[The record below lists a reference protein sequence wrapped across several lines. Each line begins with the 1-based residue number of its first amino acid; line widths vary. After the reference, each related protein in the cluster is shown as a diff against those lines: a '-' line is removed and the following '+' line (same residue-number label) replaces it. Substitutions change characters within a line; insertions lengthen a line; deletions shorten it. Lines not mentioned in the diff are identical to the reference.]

1 MTEKKMGQRKE
12 EKETQ
17 EELEKRGRRI
27 RREEEEEEMEM
38 DEYHRR
44 VEYMFGHCSERDQD
58 ICGLLEEKRG
68 MLNSLKMIHWEDICL
83 GIYNVQ

>member
-1 MTEKKMGQRKE
+1 
-12 EKETQ
+12 
-17 EELEKRGRRI
+17 
-27 RREEEEEEMEM
+27 M

-44 VEYMFGHCSERDQD
+44 VEYMYGHCSERDQD
-58 ICGLLEEKRG
+58 ICGLLEEQRG